1 MRTANRV
8 AGLVVGAVLVV
19 VGVAGLAVSVPAG
32 FMGPSA
38 PLFGVLSTNPL
49 LGSLQTLLGGAV
61 GAAAL
66 LGQRASVRTN
76 GLVGVVLLALG
87 FAGLFL
93 VGADVNPIAAS
104 STVNA
109 FHFGASALLLLVALG
124 ADRGT
129 ADRPGSSGASPA

>member
-8 AGLVVGAVLVV
+8 TGLVVGAVFVV
-19 VGVAGLAVSVPAG
+19 VGAAGLAVSLPSDFV
-32 FMGPSA
+32 GPSV

-49 LGSLQTLLGGAV
+49 LGVLQTLLGAAV
-61 GAAAL
+61 GAAAFV
-66 LGQRASVRTN
+66 GQRASVRTN
-76 GLVGVVLLALG
+76 GVVGVVLLALG

-93 VGADVNPIAAS
+93 VGSDVNPIAAS

-129 ADRPGSSGASPA
+129 MDRPRSAGASPA